1 MERVRE
7 WLAPRRVALASN
19 DKFVGCVALFVRTI
33 DPLVSSQGGAL
44 LLVLSLSFAFIHTIA
59 LWIVSGG
66 LTFEWRDP
74 SPVRTFLPIA
84 VAFIGCAVQFVPVI
98 LAAVRITIDIR
109 CRHPR
114 FLSVF
119 SLSVALVV
127 AFASLHLF
135 VYLVAETDG
144 TTYALAKAA
153 AGATQSSAV
162 ALERT
167 VLNLP
172 RAFITLLHL
181 SAATQTFT
189 GYGDVAP
196 DSLGGNFCTALQ
208 MGCGVLISLALKE
221 QAIFLAWRSR
231 RPQQTQAVQRQA
243 RAMHPHAEEEAERA
257 AESSALGASG
267 TASLRAAV
275 AACKWAYAV
284 VAAGARRW
292 LVAAVAALQLCSVAC
307 LATSSLLAPSDAQP
321 SEVACVTAYDSLL
334 GKTTNDEG
342 ARGGVTSALCACAA
356 LLLELASLALVLTA
370 SVRLV
375 QPRVAATTRYAVR
388 VFVATTL
395 TVRHRRQS
403 ARHPRVV
410 LRAPPAVAAR
420 LRVFGLLSFTLP
432 RHSFPPTVRW
442 HLCHTERISVP
453 SCVRASVDDGG
464 EYRAGQL
471 RRRGGA

>member
-19 DKFVGCVALFVRTI
+19 DKFVGCVALLARAV
-33 DPLVSSQGGAL
+33 DPLVSSRGGAL
-44 LLVLSLSFAFIHTIA
+44 LLVLSLSFAFIHPVA

-66 LTFEWRDP
+66 ETFEWRDP

-84 VAFIGCAVQFVPVI
+84 VATVGCVVQFVPVL
-98 LAAVRITIDIR
+98 LAAVRIAIDIR
-109 CRHPR
+109 YRHPR

-127 AFASLHLF
+127 AFASLHLV

-153 AGATQSSAV
+153 AGATPSSAV

-172 RAFITLLHL
+172 RAFITLVHL

-196 DSLGGNFCTALQ
+196 DSLGGNFFTAVQ
-208 MGCGVLISLALKE
+208 MACGVVISLALKE

-231 RPQQTQAVQRQA
+231 RPPQTQAEQRQA
-243 RAMHPHAEEEAERA
+243 RAAPHAEEEAERVAEGA
-257 AESSALGASG
+257 AVSASG
-267 TASLRAAV
+267 SGPIRAVVDASKRTFAI
-275 AACKWAYAV
+275 

-292 LVAAVAALQLCSVAC
+292 MVSAVAALQLCSVVC

-321 SEVACVTAYDSLL
+321 SEVECVTAYDSLL
-334 GKTTNDEG
+334 GETTHDEG
-342 ARGGVTSALCACAA
+342 ARAGVTSALCACVA
-356 LLLELASLALVLTA
+356 LLLELASVAVVLLASA
-370 SVRLV
+370 RLV

-395 TVRHRRQS
+395 TVRTERR
-403 ARHPRVV
+403 ARALQGVQPPRLCARARAIPCSPRV
-410 LRAPPAVAAR
+410 R
-420 LRVFGLLSFTLP
+420 LR
-432 RHSFPPTVRW
+432 
-442 HLCHTERISVP
+442 
-453 SCVRASVDDGG
+453 
-464 EYRAGQL
+464 
-471 RRRGGA
+471 